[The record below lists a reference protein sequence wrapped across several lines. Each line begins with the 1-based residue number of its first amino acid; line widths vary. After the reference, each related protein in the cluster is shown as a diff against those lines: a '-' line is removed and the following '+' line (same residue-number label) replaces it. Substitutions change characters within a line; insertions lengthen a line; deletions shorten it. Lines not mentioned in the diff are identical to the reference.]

1 MDGLAGRRRLG
12 DLVETCGLITSLEEH
27 PLGRIE
33 DPRFHVARQV
43 FGRSSRTRP
52 FQIVV
57 LAHHRLHLI
66 ATPPPCL
73 GAGMLPPISRLAI
86 AWTVA
91 LIQINF
97 YVRPRWS
104 TLELPNAQLPTEV
117 SSSVQARRRGS
128 GERRLR
134 RSKNVSARRGRRP
147 KRHRSIQRN
156 GGDSLVTQPK
166 PR

>member
-1 MDGLAGRRRLG
+1 MATHNRARRRGPAAASAVRLVVSARVLAVCSSNPLIPLACGLAGRRRLG
-12 DLVETCGLITSLEEH
+12 DLVETCALIPSLEEH

-43 FGRSSRTRP
+43 FGRSSRTRS

-97 YVRPRWS
+97 YV
-104 TLELPNAQLPTEV
+104 
-117 SSSVQARRRGS
+117 
-128 GERRLR
+128 
-134 RSKNVSARRGRRP
+134 
-147 KRHRSIQRN
+147 
-156 GGDSLVTQPK
+156 
-166 PR
+166 